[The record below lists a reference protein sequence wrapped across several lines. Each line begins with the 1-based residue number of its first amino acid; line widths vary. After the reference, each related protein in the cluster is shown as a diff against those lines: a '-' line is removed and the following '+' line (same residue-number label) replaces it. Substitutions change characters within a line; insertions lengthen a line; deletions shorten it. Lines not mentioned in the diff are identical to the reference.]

1 MRGCSRPVIR
11 NSFSITSEV
20 SGLDVDK
27 KALSKLISNSQKR
40 LPGGRKVEFTAC
52 LLIKELAHNPA
63 SALSHSLALTFR
75 LANKR
80 AHLFI
85 HVCCV
90 LSRHH
95 QRTARGRRLCLS
107 CKLKAAALG
116 PQLVCNNGR
125 INWRFLL
132 RPPSARDSSK
142 RMNYTR
148 IARHCHIQGNFVA
161 LIFTLS
167 LTLL

>member
-1 MRGCSRPVIR
+1 M
-11 NSFSITSEV
+11 

-63 SALSHSLALTFR
+63 SALSLSLARSDLSARTHTYTR
-75 LANKR
+75 TLANKR

-85 HVCCV
+85 YVCCA

-148 IARHCHIQGNFVA
+148 IAKGIA
-161 LIFTLS
+161 IFKATLS
-167 LTLL
+167 L